1 MSQFLLGVHGL
12 LIGTV
17 NGNLSLCC
25 SQFQGTGVLLSVK
38 SKQFLQSPEAFAV
51 NFSKRIKTLTAF
63 QPV

>member
-1 MSQFLLGVHGL
+1 MLLAVHGL

-17 NGNLSLCC
+17 KSDLNLFG

-38 SKQFLQSPEAFAV
+38 SKQFAQSPEAFAG